1 VSRRELVLTSGLA
14 GLDMEAL
21 LWGIPLLIG
30 VGVGSG
36 AGAGAGA
43 GATSG
48 AVKA

>member
-1 VSRRELVLTSGLA
+1 
-14 GLDMEAL
+14 MEAL
-21 LWGIPLLIG
+21 LWGIPLLMG